1 MCLHPGFDWNILV
14 IYRHTS
20 ALKGF
25 RSGGAYLASHR
36 PGILRLGGA
45 AREELLVRSI
55 FGQPSTQNTS
65 LGRSIF
71 GQSLAWEES

>member
-1 MCLHPGFDWNILV
+1 MSLHPGFDWNILV

-36 PGILRLGGA
+36 PGILRSGGA
-45 AREELLVRSI
+45 YLVSHRPGILCSGGDAQEEHI
-55 FGQPSTQNTS
+55 
-65 LGRSIF
+65 
-71 GQSLAWEES
+71 